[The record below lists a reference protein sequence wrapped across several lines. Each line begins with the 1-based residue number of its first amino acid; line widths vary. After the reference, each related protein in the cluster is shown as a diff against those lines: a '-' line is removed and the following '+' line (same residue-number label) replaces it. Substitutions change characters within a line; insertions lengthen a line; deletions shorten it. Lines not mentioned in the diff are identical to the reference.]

1 MDVLQTPDDRFSA
14 VPDYPFEPHYVEV
27 PDGVGD
33 RLRVHYVEEGPRDAP
48 PVLLLHGEPSWSF
61 LYRKMIPVLVDA
73 GLRAIAP
80 DLVGCG
86 RSDKPAA
93 RDDYTYQRH
102 VDWMAA
108 TPRRARPRRRYP
120 RRTGLGWAHRPAT
133 RRRASRPVRPCRGG
147 QHLLADRRPRS
158 GRRVPCLAALLAG
171 DADLRRRTHRQHRV
185 HERAAAGGRRRLRR
199 TLPRRVVQ
207 GRRPPVPPARP
218 QPTRRPGIGRQP
230 GGVGRAAGLDEAV
243 PHRVQRPGS
252 DHRGRRSRAACRHP
266 GVSRAGTHDHRGRG
280 PLPAGGRGR
289 RAGATSSRRS
299 SRRREPPRAARP

>member
-27 PDGVGD
+27 PDGVGGH
-33 RLRVHYVEEGPRDAP
+33 LRVHYVEEGPRDAP

-61 LYRKMIPVLVDA
+61 LYRTMIPVLVDA

-108 TPRRARPRRRYP
+108 
-120 RRTGLGWAHRPAT
+120 L
-133 RRRASRPVRPCRGG
+133 
-147 QHLLADRRPRS
+147 
-158 GRRVPCLAALLAG
+158 LAALDLG
-171 DADLRRRTHRQHRV
+171 DATLVGQDWGGLIGLRLVAEHPDRFARVVAANTFLPTGDRDPGDAFRAWQRFSQETPTFDVGRIVSTGCTSELPPAVVAAIRR
-185 HERAAAGGRRRLRR
+185 A
-199 TLPRRVVQ
+199 LPRRVVQ

-218 QPTRRPGIGRQP
+218 QPTR
-230 GGVGRAAGLDEAV
+230 
-243 PHRVQRPGS
+243 
-252 DHRGRRSRAACRHP
+252 
-266 GVSRAGTHDHRGRG
+266 
-280 PLPAGGRGR
+280 
-289 RAGATSSRRS
+289 
-299 SRRREPPRAARP
+299 